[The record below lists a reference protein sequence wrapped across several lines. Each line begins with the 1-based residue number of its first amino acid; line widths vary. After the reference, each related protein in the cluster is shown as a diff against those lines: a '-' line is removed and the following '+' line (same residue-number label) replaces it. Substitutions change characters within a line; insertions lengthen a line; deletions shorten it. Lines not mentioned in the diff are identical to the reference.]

1 MPFLHSVDQESC
13 LPIRLEVIKAL
24 TTICSEGR
32 SAKKC
37 GEALDLLERLAM
49 KTKVKVMSEDDDA
62 VIAETIN
69 GLVKVINV
77 RICHQ
82 VKKFLQITIN
92 AIHCPFR
99 HTQTK

>member
-1 MPFLHSVDQESC
+1 MPFLQSVDQESC

-49 KTKVKVMSEDDDA
+49 KTKVKVVSEDDDA

-82 VKKFLQITIN
+82 VKAIFTNHNKCN
-92 AIHCPFR
+92 IHCPCR
-99 HTQTK
+99 HT

>member
-49 KTKVKVMSEDDDA
+49 KTKVKVVSEDDDA

-82 VKKFLQITIN
+82 VKQFSQITI
-92 AIHCPFR
+92 
-99 HTQTK
+99 K